1 MSQNKKL
8 NLLDTLQPVSAER
21 FISSRNTQKG
31 FELASPSVQSNFFED
46 QILNIENQLDEY
58 LELME
63 NKMKEISEQRLQDNL
78 QFMNELKFIVAES
91 KNNQQKK
98 EGVFKILSL
107 FLSYYGCW
115 REAETLMRQIQS
127 NNNLGSRGGS
137 QPKREVYDIYDFI
150 LELIENENEMSKM
163 MKVLFSQESRIQQEQ
178 REQMDTS
185 SQIYN
190 FKQNIFLAIIQT
202 FNIRM
207 NSIND
212 EIFSWLIDNQ
222 KLRII
227 EIILENDRFS
237 ASLKQGNYQRMKKQ
251 ERKMLKYLHQNLIL
265 KNYNNEIELI
275 LNMNENNLELLSSKY
290 VLYIAK
296 YERIPPNYILN
307 RTLIKQVV
315 YQQNV
320 PLMSAMLKLDR
331 VITQQTL
338 HSKKVQAQINVFLSQ
353 ADTFCMGLY
362 FLKKMSQKKQIISQS
377 SEYLE
382 TILRLLEKPKSD
394 EKFAFE
400 IFSHVLHPLIL
411 CLVASKILLKLSFFK
426 NPFSSEMLKLAKY
439 YLERALLFRDTI
451 FDAREMSLI
460 LFKPLFPSDKPLVK
474 ALRNRNY
481 CQFFTEFFIHPCITY
496 LLEQKW
502 MSTYGFDYSLLS
514 TFTPLCH
521 FQKQARIK
529 NTIAKGSKSS
539 SSSTS
544 SFQKSMKSTGSS
556 ASFSLEP
563 QKQNWIIFRDI
574 EVSQLKKATKNNHF
588 YQFVIYN
595 KSVQVRTFFEF
606 ILFLAIFC
614 FTLYELFL
622 FIENLNSY
630 ASVDDPVKIMLFSST
645 VPQDWQSKVNDFK
658 KQNPTPPPLDIQ
670 IDNTTN
676 LNIQTTDPQIF
687 CKLILYQISSGYQEF
702 MDFFQSQCVKLIY
715 VGTQFEKLCND
726 TIRVLW
732 FIFCIG
738 ANAIQKQIYVY
749 LIRRKTDPQI
759 LDLYD
764 LLLYI
769 ACGSFLLTKQIFIP
783 EGISANYTFEY
794 FNNCQFALKIE
805 CCAIVFILWLRM
817 FIFLIRTQKFGLLVK
832 VIILFTKDL
841 LYFMVILITVT
852 VAFGLINYILFQNS
866 LELYKSIDKSIFNLF
881 AAAFGAF
888 DFNNQTGIQS
898 AILIVFLVVVNVIL
912 LNLLIAILNTRYEK
926 TMQQSEMEYSLV
938 VYNDY
943 INSRFNPIYMSMI
956 SLPPPFNILNFI
968 FGIISF
974 ITKSRIWNK
983 IALKIG
989 YTLVIF
995 LPCILLY
1002 IALSLVLIPF
1012 SYLYFIHQVSMYSFS
1027 DNMMYARKKNKC
1039 FKITLYLFRLLTW
1052 ITLGIPYLLVVFFSN
1067 DLPLFCKSAFAHNN
1081 NKYNFTKNPVLDLR
1095 VIKYVSLYSNY
1106 LNLAKKDVFNY
1117 LEFRSSLE
1125 QKKEVKYKKS
1135 YFQRFAQPSIKSN
1148 SQPLQQIRKGF
1159 QNNVKH
1165 NFKSETIFEK
1175 NFNDAVKKFGD
1186 SKVKQEVENIQLN
1199 NLLKAIKYSAIFFKK
1214 SKSTSF
1220 NLSKLLYI
1228 VKKKEINLNLLQLNT
1243 DNFFLNRSFSSQPN
1257 INVNNLN

>member
-8 NLLDTLQPVSAER
+8 NFLDIMQPVSAER
-21 FISSRNTQKG
+21 FISSRNIQKG
-31 FELASPSVQSNFFED
+31 IELASPSVQSNFFED
-46 QILNIENQLDEY
+46 QLLNIENKLYEY

-63 NKMKEISEQRLQDNL
+63 NKMKEINEQRLQDNL
-78 QFMNELKFIVAES
+78 QFMNELKCIVSES
-91 KNNQQKK
+91 KDNQQKK
-98 EGVFKILSL
+98 EGVYKILSL

-115 REAETLMRQIQS
+115 REAENLMRQIQ
-127 NNNLGSRGGS
+127 NNNNFSSMGAKYS
-137 QPKREVYDIYDFI
+137 KREVYDVYDFI
-150 LELIENENEMSKM
+150 LELIENENEMCQM
-163 MKVLFSQESRIQQEQ
+163 MKVLLSQENRIQQEQ
-178 REQMDTS
+178 REQMETS

-212 EIFSWLIDNQ
+212 EIFCWLIDNQ

-237 ASLKQGNYQRMKKQ
+237 ASQKQSNYQRMKRQ
-251 ERKMLKYLHQNLIL
+251 ERRMLKYLHQNLIL

-275 LNMNENNLELLSSKY
+275 LNMNENNLELLSSQY
-290 VLYIAK
+290 VLYIFK
-296 YERIPPNYILN
+296 QEGIPPNYILN
-307 RTLIKQVV
+307 RTLIKQAV

-331 VITQQTL
+331 VTTQQTL
-338 HSKKVQAQINVFLSQ
+338 HSKKVQAQISSFLSQ
-353 ADTFCMGLY
+353 ADTFYMGLY
-362 FLKKMSQKKQIISQS
+362 FLKKMSQKKQILSQS
-377 SEYLE
+377 SQYLE
-382 TILRLLEKPKSD
+382 SILILLEKPKND
-394 EKFAFE
+394 QKFAIE
-400 IFSHVLHPLIL
+400 MYTHVLHPIIL

-426 NPFSSEMLKLAKY
+426 NPFSSEMLRLAKY
-439 YLERALLFRDTI
+439 YLEKALMFRDTI

-460 LFKPLFPSDKPLVK
+460 LFKPLFPSDKPLIK
-474 ALRNRNY
+474 ALRNTNY
-481 CQFFTEFFIHPCITY
+481 CSFFTEFFIHPCITY

-521 FQKQARIK
+521 FEKKAKIK
-529 NTIAKGSKSS
+529 NTVAKGSKS

-544 SFQKSMKSTGSS
+544 SFQKSIKSAGSS
-556 ASFSLEP
+556 GSFTLEL
-563 QKQNWIIFRDI
+563 QKQNWIIFRDF
-574 EVSQLKKATKNNHF
+574 EVSKLKKATKNNHF

-606 ILFLAIFC
+606 ILFLVIFC

-622 FIENLNSY
+622 FIENLNNY
-630 ASVDDPVKIMLFSST
+630 ATIDDSFKLMLFEQMI
-645 VPQDWQSKVNDFK
+645 PQDWQIKINQFK
-658 KQNPTPPPLDIQ
+658 QQNPTPPPLGIQ
-670 IDNTTN
+670 IDKTKDLSI
-676 LNIQTTDPQIF
+676 LNTDPQIF
-687 CKLILYQISSGYQEF
+687 CKLILYQMSWGYQEF
-702 MDFFQSQCVKLIY
+702 IDYYFNNCVKLCIIG
-715 VGTQFEKLCND
+715 VQFEKLCNE

-732 FIFCIG
+732 LIFCIG

-783 EGISANYTFEY
+783 QGISVSYTFEY
-794 FNNCQFALKIE
+794 FNNCQLALKIE
-805 CCAIVFILWLRM
+805 SCVLVFILWLRM

-841 LYFMVILITVT
+841 LYFMIILITVT

-866 LELYKSIDKSIFNLF
+866 LDLYKSIDKAIFNLF

-888 DFNNQTGIQS
+888 DFNHQTGIQS
-898 AILIVFLVVVNVIL
+898 AILIFFLVVVNVIL

-968 FGIISF
+968 FGLVSF
-974 ITKSRIWNK
+974 ITKSRTWNK

-1002 IALSLVLIPF
+1002 TAISLVLIPI
-1012 SYLYFIHQVSMYSFS
+1012 SYMYFINQVSMYSFS

-1052 ITLGIPYLLVVFFSN
+1052 VTLGIPYLLLVFFSN
-1067 DLPLFCKSAFAHNN
+1067 DLPLFCKSAFVHNN

-1106 LNLAKKDVFNY
+1106 LYLTKKDVFNY
-1117 LEFRSSLE
+1117 LEFRSSLD

-1135 YFQRFAQPSIKSN
+1135 YFQRFAQPSMQPN
-1148 SQPLQQIRKGF
+1148 CQPLQSIRKGF

-1165 NFKSETIFEK
+1165 HFKSENIFEK
-1175 NFNDAVKKFGD
+1175 YFNDAVKKFGD
-1186 SKVKQEVENIQLN
+1186 SKIKQEIENVQLN

-1243 DNFFLNRSFSSQPN
+1243 ENFFLNRSFSSQPN
-1257 INVNNLN
+1257 INVNNLS

>member
-1 MSQNKKL
+1 MSQSKKL

-46 QILNIENQLDEY
+46 QILNIDNLLDDY

-63 NKMKEISEQRLQDNL
+63 NKMKEISEQRLKDNQ
-78 QFMNELKFIVAES
+78 QFMNELKFIVTES
-91 KNNQQKK
+91 KSNQQKK

-115 REAETLMRQIQS
+115 REAENLMRQIQN
-127 NNNLGSRGGS
+127 NNNLSSKGVSNS
-137 QPKREVYDIYDFI
+137 KRVVYDIYDFI
-150 LELIENENEMSKM
+150 LELIENENEMSLM
-163 MKVLFSQESRIQQEQ
+163 MKVLLSQESRIQQDQ

-207 NSIND
+207 NSISD

-237 ASLKQGNYQRMKKQ
+237 ASQKQSNYQKMKRQ
-251 ERKMLKYLHQNLIL
+251 ERKMLKYMHQNLIL

-290 VLYIAK
+290 VFYIVK
-296 YERIPPNYILN
+296 YEGIPPNYILN

-315 YQQNV
+315 CQQNV

-338 HSKKVQAQINVFLSQ
+338 HSKKIQAQINVFLSQ

-362 FLKKMSQKKQIISQS
+362 FLKKMSQKKQIVSQS
-377 SEYLE
+377 SEYLGS
-382 TILRLLEKPKSD
+382 ILRLLEKPKSD

-400 IFSHVLHPLIL
+400 VYSHVLHPIIL

-439 YLERALLFRDTI
+439 YLEKALMFRDTI

-460 LFKPLFPSDKPLVK
+460 LFKPLFPSDKPLIK
-474 ALRNRNY
+474 ALRNTNY
-481 CQFFTEFFIHPCITY
+481 CSFFTEFFIHPCITY

-521 FQKQARIK
+521 FYKQAKIK
-529 NTIAKGSKSS
+529 NTIAKSSKS

-556 ASFSLEP
+556 GSFTLEP

-574 EVSQLKKATKNNHF
+574 EISQLKKATKNNHF

-614 FTLYELFL
+614 YTLYELFL
-622 FIENLNSY
+622 FIENLNNY
-630 ASVDDPVKIMLFSST
+630 ATVDDSFKLMLFQQ
-645 VPQDWQSKVNDFK
+645 VIPEDWLLKINQFK
-658 KQNPTPPPLDIQ
+658 QQNPTPPPLDSS
-670 IDNTTN
+670 IDTTKQYD
-676 LNIQTTDPQIF
+676 LLTSDPQVV
-687 CKLILYQISSGYQEF
+687 CKLILYQLSWGYQEF
-702 MDFFQSQCVKLIY
+702 IDYFFSNCVKLCN
-715 VGTQFEKLCND
+715 VGISFEKLCND

-783 EGISANYTFEY
+783 QGISGSYTFEY
-794 FNNCQFALKIE
+794 FNNCQYALKIE
-805 CCAIVFILWLRM
+805 SCAIVFILWLRM

-841 LYFMVILITVT
+841 LYFMIILITVT
-852 VAFGLINYILFQNS
+852 VAFGIINYILFQNS
-866 LELYKSIDKSIFNLF
+866 LEIYKSIDKAIFNLF

-898 AILIVFLVVVNVIL
+898 AILIVFLVLVNVIL

-926 TMQQSEMEYSLV
+926 TMQQSEMEFSLV

-968 FGIISF
+968 FGIVSF
-974 ITKSRIWNK
+974 ITKSRTWNK

-1002 IALSLVLIPF
+1002 TAISIVLIPI
-1012 SYLYFIHQVSMYSFS
+1012 SYVYFIHQVSMYSFS

-1039 FKITLYLFRLLTW
+1039 FKITLYSFRVLTW
-1052 ITLGIPYLLVVFFSN
+1052 ITLGIPYLILVFFSN
-1067 DLPLFCKSAFAHNN
+1067 DLPLFCKSAFTHNN
-1081 NKYNFTKNPVLDLR
+1081 NKYNFTKNSVLDLR
-1095 VIKYVSLYSNY
+1095 VIKYISLYSNY
-1106 LNLAKKDVFNY
+1106 LNLTKKDVFNY
-1117 LEFRSSLE
+1117 LEFRQSLE

-1135 YFQRFAQPSIKSN
+1135 YFQRFAQPSN
-1148 SQPLQQIRKGF
+1148 SQPLQSMRKGF
-1159 QNNVKH
+1159 QNNPNNQKH

-1186 SKVKQEVENIQLN
+1186 SKIKQEIENIQLN

-1214 SKSTSF
+1214 SKSTSL

-1228 VKKKEINLNLLQLNT
+1228 VKKKEINLNLLQINT
-1243 DNFFLNRSFSSQPN
+1243 ENFFLNRSFSSQPN
-1257 INVNNLN
+1257 ININNLN